1 MRFPVHHGGV
11 APLDSKG
18 RGKVAAIDVPIE
30 CAGVAVA
37 PGDLVVGD
45 ADGVVVVPRE
55 IQDKALARAFEKVSG
70 EDRTR
75 AELVAGAKLSEV
87 FEKYRIL

>member
-1 MRFPVHHGGV
+1 
-11 APLDSKG
+11 
-18 RGKVAAIDVPIE
+18 
-30 CAGVAVA
+30 
-37 PGDLVVGD
+37 VGD

-75 AELVAGAKLSEV
+75 ADLVAGARLREV